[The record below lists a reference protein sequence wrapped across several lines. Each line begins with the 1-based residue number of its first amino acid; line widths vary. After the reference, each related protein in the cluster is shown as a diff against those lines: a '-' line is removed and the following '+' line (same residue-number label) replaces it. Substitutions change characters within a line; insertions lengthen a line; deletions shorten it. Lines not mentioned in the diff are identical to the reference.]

1 MTSGRRDWTAGSM
14 RARRRI
20 YDAQVIEPGPLTDD
34 AGAKG
39 RYFSQRQFPPAFSAK
54 KPEHIIRDND
64 DISERRTV
72 GIT

>member
-20 YDAQVIEPGPLTDD
+20 YDAQVIEPGLLTDD

-39 RYFSQRQFPPAFSAK
+39 RYFSRRRSLPLFPPKSPCTSFAIMTTLTK
-54 KPEHIIRDND
+54 
-64 DISERRTV
+64 V
-72 GIT
+72 GR